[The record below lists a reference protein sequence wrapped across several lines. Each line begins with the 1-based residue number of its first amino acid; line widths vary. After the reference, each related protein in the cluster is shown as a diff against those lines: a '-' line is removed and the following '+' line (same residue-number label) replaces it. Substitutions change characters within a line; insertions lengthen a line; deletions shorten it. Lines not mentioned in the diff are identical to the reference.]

1 MSEPLPYSPPSGQSR
16 LARLSELG
24 RNFGFSFAYSWQLNR
39 GRTAAVVAVPLF
51 ESLLPAALALVL
63 RGLVNATQRPP
74 GAVNDGWSI
83 TAYVLASLAL
93 SIALVVCQSLQ
104 LYLSQA
110 NTEALEH
117 RLAVDLIDHADELD
131 FADLER
137 HDFQDTVNQVRLT
150 PGHHVQEMVAKCV
163 RAAALFITVS
173 TLLVILA
180 TIVPPLLVYLLLLSV
195 PYLVY
200 RSWVAKTRYQVRFDQ
215 NRSQRWIE
223 YYTRRVM
230 SDEALP
236 EVRALDLGPL
246 FSRRVDERLS
256 QIRAENL
263 RSFRRELVGSSA
275 FNSLAVFMINVAL
288 LSAANRAA
296 DGQLTPG
303 DIAVFAGAATGLRA
317 SIDAFVM
324 GIGSLRW
331 HLAHVAALRT
341 FFLIAPSSSRCRRE
355 VSSVRAIAEPDG
367 RDPQATESADV
378 PALALRDVSFSY
390 PASATRVLDG
400 LSMTIDQGETVGLVG
415 RNGSGKS
422 TIVKLVNGLYAP
434 DHGAVEIGGTDLRH
448 ATYEYLHDHVSTV
461 FQAVGQYH
469 ATARESIAMGDWHT
483 LLDDPGRVEEIARQ
497 VGLDELIR
505 SLPDG
510 YETTLGRMF
519 GDVSISGGQ
528 WQMFAIARA
537 FARPTPLMILDEPTA
552 SLDPEAE
559 FEVFERF
566 KELARGRATLLISHR
581 FSTLALADR
590 IVVLHE
596 GRAEEQGT
604 HDELVAL
611 DGTYAH
617 LHRLFRV
624 RGETGVWDAD
634 PNGAGT

>member
-1 MSEPLPYSPPSGQSR
+1 MSEPLPYQPRSNESR
-16 LARLSELG
+16 LTRLSEIG
-24 RNFGFSFAYSWQLNR
+24 RNFRFSLARSWQLSR
-39 GRTAAVVAVPLF
+39 RRTAAIVAVPLF

-63 RGLVNATQRPP
+63 RGLVNATQRSPST
-74 GAVNDGWSI
+74 VNNGWSI
-83 TAYVLASLAL
+83 RTYVLVSLAL
-93 SIALVVCQSLQ
+93 SIGLVVCQSLT
-104 LYLSQA
+104 LYLTDT

-117 RLAVDLIDHADELD
+117 RLAVNLITHADGLD
-131 FADLER
+131 FANLER
-137 HDFQDTVNQVRLT
+137 HDFQDTVNQVRLM
-150 PGHHVQEMVAKCV
+150 PGHHVHEMVAKCV

-173 TLLVILA
+173 TLLGILA
-180 TIVPPLLVYLLLLSV
+180 TIEPPLLVYLLLLAV
-195 PYLVY
+195 PYLAH
-200 RSWVAKTRYQVRFDQ
+200 RSWVAKRRYQVRFGQ

-223 YYTRRVM
+223 YYTRSVM

-236 EVRALDLGPL
+236 EIRALDLGPL

-256 QIRAENL
+256 RIGAENR
-263 RSFRRELVGSSA
+263 RSFRLELLGSSA
-275 FNSLAVFMINVAL
+275 FNSLAVFTINLAL

-296 DGQLTPG
+296 DGSLTPG

-331 HLAHVAALRT
+331 HLAHVAALRA
-341 FFLIAPSSSRCRRE
+341 FFAVPLSTSRLRRE
-355 VSSVRAIAEPDG
+355 AISVRDTAAPAE
-367 RDPQATESADV
+367 RDPSAAERLTAPPLV
-378 PALALRDVSFSY
+378 LRDVSFSY
-390 PASATRVLDG
+390 PASETSVLDG
-400 LSMTIDQGETVGLVG
+400 LSVTIAQGETVGLVG

-434 DHGAVEIGGTDLRH
+434 DRGTIEIGGTDLRH

-469 ATARESIAMGDWHT
+469 ATARESIAMGDWRA
-483 LLDDPGRVEEIARQ
+483 LLDDPRRVEEIARQ
-497 VGLDELIR
+497 VGLDELVR

-566 KELARGRATLLISHR
+566 KELAKGRATLLISHR

-590 IVVLHE
+590 IVVLNE

-624 RGETGVWDAD
+624 RGETGVWNAA
-634 PNGAGT
+634 PNSTSV